1 LRKVVGKQAPLL
13 AAALQEVEGGVQ
25 DLAKIVGPRPSK
37 ALGRGEMGLDVVPL
51 GIGKIRRVM
60 LSHTC

>member
-1 LRKVVGKQAPLL
+1 MGKQAPL
-13 AAALQEVEGGVQ
+13 ATAFENVEYGVH

-51 GIGKIRRVM
+51 GIGKIRRVR